1 MEIMILN
8 TIQILTT
15 LILATGVV
23 ASIRNAIKYR
33 RKTEITGNIFAATTL
48 ACAIF
53 LIQKQL
59 SLHCSCHIGE
69 LCKSQVRDSPK
80 HQ

>member
-48 ACAIF
+48 ACAIV
-53 LIQKQL
+53 LIW
-59 SLHCSCHIGE
+59 
-69 LCKSQVRDSPK
+69 R
-80 HQ
+80 